1 MGVVDWY
8 RAWLMAYFRL
18 TMLLPLTLYRVV
30 ILMYGHQGRKRPITF
45 KGQEKQVMKH
55 FTVDEVDEDP
65 EYSDQDD
72 RLDLEANKPKQSVRS
87 WIGLYNDA
95 MTRTVKS
102 MTPKSQDI
110 VSKAV
115 HAPKYSKD
123 NIKSSNVK
131 KEKSLGKP
139 NTFSKGTDAVPNSDQ
154 SINKSDNDIDDL
166 KKTNKPE
173 KSVRS
178 WIQHYNVSLNKT
190 EAAELNLPKKSKH
203 ENLEKSVAIDKA
215 EAELLMPSSK
225 ETKPDQVSLSESVS
239 EELDVEG
246 STDQGN
252 LAKIA
257 RVVAKMTDKPTT
269 GDFVEE
275 EVDKP
280 DQAVKSLIQQYNTLA
295 KSISGESKVKDKN
308 IPQTVREI
316 PLFKT
321 QSCAENLP
329 MKNKIHIIESEVHP
343 AQKLENSK
351 SYAEM
356 LPMKKKV
363 RANEKQLLRPEKS
376 VANPRIYAESLPV
389 KKKIRAI
396 ESNIQPTQKQ
406 ARAETN
412 MTKVRKKYTKFI
424 CDTTLSSFY
433 TLTFSA

>member
-65 EYSDQDD
+65 EYSDQED

-95 MTRTVKS
+95 MTKTVRN

-115 HAPKYSKD
+115 HDPKYA
-123 NIKSSNVK
+123 NENMKSSQVNKV
-131 KEKSLGKP
+131 KSLGKP
-139 NTFSKGTDAVPNSDQ
+139 NSDQ
-154 SINKSDNDIDDL
+154 SIIKSDNDIDDL
-166 KKTNKPE
+166 SKTNRPE
-173 KSVRS
+173 KSVKS

-190 EAAELNLPKKSKH
+190 HASELNIPKKSKN
-203 ENLEKSVAIDKA
+203 ENLEKSVAIDKS
-215 EAELLMPSSK
+215 EAEPIMPSLK
-225 ETKPDQVSLSESVS
+225 ETKPDQVSISESVS
-239 EELDVEG
+239 EELDIEG

-269 GDFVEE
+269 KDLAVEE
-275 EVDKP
+275 IDKP

-295 KSISGESKVKDKN
+295 KSKGGENKVKEKN
-308 IPQTVREI
+308 VPQTVKEI
-316 PLFKT
+316 PIFKT
-321 QSCAENLP
+321 QSCAQDLP
-329 MKNKIHIIESEVHP
+329 MKKKIHVIESEDHP
-343 AQKLENSK
+343 AEKLKNRK
-351 SYAEM
+351 PYAEM
-356 LPMKKKV
+356 LPMKKKI
-363 RANEKQLLRPEKS
+363 RDSEKQLKRPEES
-376 VANPRIYAESLPV
+376 DANPMIYAESLPV

-406 ARAETN
+406 ARAATN
-412 MTKVRKKYTKFI
+412 MTKVREKYIKVIFGN
-424 CDTTLSSFY
+424 TLSSFY